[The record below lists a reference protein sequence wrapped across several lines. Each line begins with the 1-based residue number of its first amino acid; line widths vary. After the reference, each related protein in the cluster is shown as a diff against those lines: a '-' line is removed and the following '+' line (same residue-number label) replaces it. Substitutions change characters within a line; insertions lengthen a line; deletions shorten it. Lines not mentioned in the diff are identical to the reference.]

1 MNKKIESNLSSNN
14 DINNNTNNNT
24 DSNSLSFADK
34 VKLFDPK
41 FKTKIPNE
49 DFIYKKSDNKKISKN
64 TDINLNIKPKI
75 NENRNKNLNSISPE
89 EKKDENKI
97 DDFEVHEDINQKK
110 EKNLIDDFEVCDI
123 AYDFDLK
130 DANID
135 DFNIEPISKS
145 DIILDEIEI
154 NLWGLIPISFQMK
167 KAKKDYMKSLM
178 SSVVYNGV
186 KFKDK
191 LSEDSNKS
199 IIIYDS
205 LIDDFNIKKIKNYFV
220 YMSYRNGL
228 YNTKFFP
235 GSKNNYTSDCGWGCM
250 VRCCQM
256 MLSRAFIKFRLHD
269 LININEDKNIELKSV
284 KREVIYY
291 FYDKFISI
299 QEIHI
304 NKSIFEVYKNI
315 LKNKANVIEI
325 IPPYSIYIL
334 TLLGNCP
341 NIHTSDHNMIKTMM
355 KINKTL
361 FNENIAMVH
370 FIISVNKKKI
380 FENFCEK
387 IEPNFIDKNEN
398 DFLIYN
404 SEKYLFKKRGI
415 VFISLRL
422 GLQKI
427 DSSYIEMI
435 PKLFNNLHNNIG
447 FVSGKKKSAYYF
459 IGITDNKLIF
469 ADPHFNQNQEKDE
482 KNFPSYSVNEL
493 FLMPVKEICSE
504 ITLGVTIC
512 CKKDIEQLF
521 DDLSWFKEI
530 NPEFIGFDEG

>member
-1 MNKKIESNLSSNN
+1 MNIKKEPNLSN
-14 DINNNTNNNT
+14 NNNT
-24 DSNSLSFADK
+24 DSTTLSFADK
-34 VKLFDPK
+34 IKLFDTNLKVKLPDK
-41 FKTKIPNE
+41 
-49 DFIYKKSDNKKISKN
+49 DFIYKKSDNKKINKN
-64 TDINLNIKPKI
+64 TDINLNIKP
-75 NENRNKNLNSISPE
+75 NTNKNVSNNNNNINNINIISTE
-89 EKKDENKI
+89 EKKEESKINDFEGYDEN
-97 DDFEVHEDINQKK
+97 INQKK
-110 EKNLIDDFEVCDI
+110 EKDIINDFEICDNFEQ
-123 AYDFDLK
+123 DFDLN

-145 DIILDEIEI
+145 DIILDKMEI
-154 NLWGLIPISFQMK
+154 NLWGVIPISFQMK

-191 LSEDSNKS
+191 LSETSNKS

-205 LIDDFNIKKIKNYFV
+205 LINNFNIKKIKNYFV

-228 YNTKFFP
+228 YNTRFFP
-235 GSKNNYTSDCGWGCM
+235 GGKNNYSSDCGWGCM

-256 MLSRAFIKFRLHD
+256 MLSRAFIKFRLNE
-269 LININEDKNIELKSV
+269 LIDVQEDKDIELKNV
-284 KREVIYY
+284 KDEVIYY

-299 QEIHI
+299 QDIHI
-304 NKSIFEVYKNI
+304 NKSIFEMYKNI
-315 LKNKANVIEI
+315 LKKKINVIEI

-341 NIHTSDHNMIKTMM
+341 NIHTSDHNMIKTII

-370 FIISVNKKKI
+370 YISSVNKKKI
-380 FENFCEK
+380 IENFCEK
-387 IEPNFIDKNEN
+387 IDSNLNEDN
-398 DFLIYN
+398 DDFLIYN
-404 SEKYLFKKRGI
+404 SNKYLFKKNGI

-427 DSSYIEMI
+427 DTSYIEMI
-435 PKLFNNLHNNIG
+435 PKIFNNLHNNIG

-459 IGITDNKLIF
+459 IGITENKLIF
-469 ADPHFNQNQEKDE
+469 ADPHFNQDQEKDE
-482 KNFPSYSVNEL
+482 QKFPSYSINEL
-493 FLMPVKEICSE
+493 FLMPIKEICSE
-504 ITLGVTIC
+504 LTLGVTIC
-512 CKKDIEQLF
+512 SKSELEQLF

>member
-1 MNKKIESNLSSNN
+1 MNIKKEANLSN
-14 DINNNTNNNT
+14 NNNT
-24 DSNSLSFADK
+24 DSTTLSFADK
-34 VKLFDPK
+34 IKLFDTNLKVKLPDK
-41 FKTKIPNE
+41 
-49 DFIYKKSDNKKISKN
+49 DFIYKKSDNKKINKN
-64 TDINLNIKPKI
+64 TDINLNIKP
-75 NENRNKNLNSISPE
+75 NTNKNVSNNNNNINNINIISTE
-89 EKKDENKI
+89 EKKEENKI
-97 DDFEVHEDINQKK
+97 NDFEGYDENINQKK
-110 EKNLIDDFEVCDI
+110 EKDIINDFEICDNFEQ
-123 AYDFDLK
+123 DFDLN

-145 DIILDEIEI
+145 DIILDKMEI
-154 NLWGLIPISFQMK
+154 NLWGVIPISFQMK

-191 LSEDSNKS
+191 LSEASNKS

-205 LIDDFNIKKIKNYFV
+205 LINNFNIKKIKNYFV

-228 YNTKFFP
+228 YNTRFFP
-235 GSKNNYTSDCGWGCM
+235 GGKNNYSSDCGWGCM

-256 MLSRAFIKFRLHD
+256 MLSRAFIKFRLNE
-269 LININEDKNIELKSV
+269 LIDVQEDKDIELKNV
-284 KREVIYY
+284 KEEVIYF

-299 QEIHI
+299 QDIHI
-304 NKSIFEVYKNI
+304 NKSIFEIYKNI
-315 LKNKANVIEI
+315 LKKKINVIEI

-341 NIHTSDHNMIKTMM
+341 NIHTSDHNMIKTII

-370 FIISVNKKKI
+370 FISSVNKKKI
-380 FENFCEK
+380 IENFCEK
-387 IEPNFIDKNEN
+387 IDSNLNEDN
-398 DFLIYN
+398 DDFLIYN
-404 SEKYLFKKRGI
+404 SNKYLFKKNGI

-469 ADPHFNQNQEKDE
+469 ADPHFNQDQEKDE
-482 KNFPSYSVNEL
+482 QKFPSYSINEL
-493 FLMPVKEICSE
+493 FLMPIKEICSE
-504 ITLGVTIC
+504 LTLGVTIC
-512 CKKDIEQLF
+512 SKNELEQFF

>member
-1 MNKKIESNLSSNN
+1 MNIKKEANLSN
-14 DINNNTNNNT
+14 NNNT
-24 DSNSLSFADK
+24 DSTTLSFADK
-34 VKLFDPK
+34 IKLFDTNLKVKLPDK
-41 FKTKIPNE
+41 
-49 DFIYKKSDNKKISKN
+49 DFIYKKSDNKKINKN
-64 TDINLNIKPKI
+64 TDINLNIKP
-75 NENRNKNLNSISPE
+75 NTNKNVSNNNNNINNINIISTE
-89 EKKDENKI
+89 EKKEENKI
-97 DDFEVHEDINQKK
+97 NDFEGYDENINQKK
-110 EKNLIDDFEVCDI
+110 EKDIINDFEICDNFEQ
-123 AYDFDLK
+123 DFDLN

-145 DIILDEIEI
+145 DIILDKMEI
-154 NLWGLIPISFQMK
+154 NLWGVIPISFQMK

-191 LSEDSNKS
+191 LSEASDKS

-205 LIDDFNIKKIKNYFV
+205 LINNFNIKKIKNYFV

-228 YNTKFFP
+228 YNTRFFP
-235 GSKNNYTSDCGWGCM
+235 GGKNNYSSDCGWGCM

-256 MLSRAFIKFRLHD
+256 MLSRAFIKFRLNE
-269 LININEDKNIELKSV
+269 LIDVQEDKDIELKNV
-284 KREVIYY
+284 KEEVIYF

-299 QEIHI
+299 QDIHI
-304 NKSIFEVYKNI
+304 NKSIFEIYKNI
-315 LKNKANVIEI
+315 LKKKINVIEI

-341 NIHTSDHNMIKTMM
+341 NIHTSDHNMIKTII

-370 FIISVNKKKI
+370 FISSVNKKKI
-380 FENFCEK
+380 IENFCEK
-387 IEPNFIDKNEN
+387 IDSNLNEDN
-398 DFLIYN
+398 DDFLIYN
-404 SEKYLFKKRGI
+404 SNKYLFKKNGI

-427 DSSYIEMI
+427 DTSYIEMI
-435 PKLFNNLHNNIG
+435 PKIFNNLHNNIG

-469 ADPHFNQNQEKDE
+469 ADPHFNQDQEKDE
-482 KNFPSYSVNEL
+482 QKFPSYSINEL
-493 FLMPVKEICSE
+493 FLMPIKEICSE
-504 ITLGVTIC
+504 LTLGVTIC
-512 CKKDIEQLF
+512 SKNELEQFF

>member
-1 MNKKIESNLSSNN
+1 MNIKKEANLSN
-14 DINNNTNNNT
+14 NNNT
-24 DSNSLSFADK
+24 DSTTLSFADK
-34 VKLFDPK
+34 IKLFDTNLKVKLPDK
-41 FKTKIPNE
+41 
-49 DFIYKKSDNKKISKN
+49 DFIYKKSDNKKINKN
-64 TDINLNIKPKI
+64 TDINLNIKP
-75 NENRNKNLNSISPE
+75 NTNKNVSNNNNNINNINIISTE
-89 EKKDENKI
+89 EKKEESKINDFEGYDEN
-97 DDFEVHEDINQKK
+97 INQKK
-110 EKNLIDDFEVCDI
+110 EKDIINDFEICDNFEQ
-123 AYDFDLK
+123 DFDLN
-130 DANID
+130 DANND

-145 DIILDEIEI
+145 DIILDKMEI
-154 NLWGLIPISFQMK
+154 NLWGVIPISFQMK

-191 LSEDSNKS
+191 LSEASNKS

-205 LIDDFNIKKIKNYFV
+205 LINNFNIKKIKNYFV

-228 YNTKFFP
+228 YNTRFFP
-235 GSKNNYTSDCGWGCM
+235 GGKNNYSSDCGWGCM

-256 MLSRAFIKFRLHD
+256 MLSRAFIKFRLNE
-269 LININEDKNIELKSV
+269 LIDVQEDKDIELKNV
-284 KREVIYY
+284 KDEVIYY

-299 QEIHI
+299 HDIHI
-304 NKSIFEVYKNI
+304 NKSIFEMYKNI
-315 LKNKANVIEI
+315 LKKKINVIEI

-341 NIHTSDHNMIKTMM
+341 NIHTSDHNMIKTII

-370 FIISVNKKKI
+370 FISSVNKKKI
-380 FENFCEK
+380 IENFCEK
-387 IEPNFIDKNEN
+387 IDSNLNEDN
-398 DFLIYN
+398 DDFLIYN
-404 SEKYLFKKRGI
+404 SNKYLFKKNGI

-435 PKLFNNLHNNIG
+435 PKIFNNLHNNIG

-459 IGITDNKLIF
+459 IGINDNKLIF
-469 ADPHFNQNQEKDE
+469 ADPHFNQDQEKDE
-482 KNFPSYSVNEL
+482 QKFPSYSINEL

-504 ITLGVTIC
+504 LTLGVTIC
-512 CKKDIEQLF
+512 SKNDLEQLF

>member
-1 MNKKIESNLSSNN
+1 MNIKKEANLSN
-14 DINNNTNNNT
+14 NNNT
-24 DSNSLSFADK
+24 DSTTLSFADK
-34 VKLFDPK
+34 IKLFDTNLKVKLPDK
-41 FKTKIPNE
+41 
-49 DFIYKKSDNKKISKN
+49 DFIYKKSDNKKINKN
-64 TDINLNIKPKI
+64 TDINLNIKP
-75 NENRNKNLNSISPE
+75 NTNKNVSNNNNNINNINIISTE
-89 EKKDENKI
+89 EKKEESKINDFEGYDEN
-97 DDFEVHEDINQKK
+97 INQKK
-110 EKNLIDDFEVCDI
+110 EKDIINDFEICDNFEQ
-123 AYDFDLK
+123 DFDLN

-145 DIILDEIEI
+145 DIILDKMEI
-154 NLWGLIPISFQMK
+154 NLWGVIPISFQMK

-191 LSEDSNKS
+191 LSEASNKS

-205 LIDDFNIKKIKNYFV
+205 LINNFNIKKIKNYFV

-228 YNTKFFP
+228 YNTRFFP
-235 GSKNNYTSDCGWGCM
+235 GGKNNYSSDCGWGCM

-256 MLSRAFIKFRLHD
+256 MLSRAFIKFRLNE
-269 LININEDKNIELKSV
+269 LIDVQEDKDIELKNV
-284 KREVIYY
+284 KEEVIYF

-299 QEIHI
+299 QDIHI
-304 NKSIFEVYKNI
+304 NKSIFEMYKNI
-315 LKNKANVIEI
+315 LKKKINVIEI

-341 NIHTSDHNMIKTMM
+341 NIHTSDHNMIKTII

-370 FIISVNKKKI
+370 FISSVNKKKI
-380 FENFCEK
+380 IDNFCEK
-387 IEPNFIDKNEN
+387 IDSNLNDENNN

-404 SEKYLFKKRGI
+404 SNKYLFKKNGI

-427 DSSYIEMI
+427 DTSYIEII
-435 PKLFNNLHNNIG
+435 PKIFNNLHNNIG

-459 IGITDNKLIF
+459 IGINDNKLIF
-469 ADPHFNQNQEKDE
+469 ADPHFNQDQEKDE
-482 KNFPSYSVNEL
+482 QKFPSYSINEL
-493 FLMPVKEICSE
+493 FLMPIKEICSE
-504 ITLGVTIC
+504 LTLGVTVC
-512 CKKDIEQLF
+512 SKNELEQFF

>member
-1 MNKKIESNLSSNN
+1 MNIKKEANLSN
-14 DINNNTNNNT
+14 NNNT
-24 DSNSLSFADK
+24 DSTTLSFADK
-34 VKLFDPK
+34 IKLFDTNLKVKQPDK
-41 FKTKIPNE
+41 N
-49 DFIYKKSDNKKISKN
+49 FIYKKSDNKKINKN
-64 TDINLNIKPKI
+64 TDINLNIKP
-75 NENRNKNLNSISPE
+75 NTNKNVSNNNNNINNINIISTE
-89 EKKDENKI
+89 EKKEESKINDFEGYDEN
-97 DDFEVHEDINQKK
+97 INQKK
-110 EKNLIDDFEVCDI
+110 EKDIINDFEICDNFEQ
-123 AYDFDLK
+123 DFDLN

-145 DIILDEIEI
+145 DIILDKMEI
-154 NLWGLIPISFQMK
+154 NLWGVIPISFQMK

-191 LSEDSNKS
+191 LSEASDKS

-205 LIDDFNIKKIKNYFV
+205 LINNFNTKKIKNYFV

-228 YNTKFFP
+228 YNTRFFP
-235 GSKNNYTSDCGWGCM
+235 GGKNNYSSDCGWGCM

-256 MLSRAFIKFRLHD
+256 MLSRAFIKFRLNE
-269 LININEDKNIELKSV
+269 LIDVQEDKDIELKNV
-284 KREVIYY
+284 KEEVIYY

-299 QEIHI
+299 HDIHI
-304 NKSIFEVYKNI
+304 NKSIFEMYKNI
-315 LKNKANVIEI
+315 LKKKINVIEI

-341 NIHTSDHNMIKTMM
+341 NIHTSDHNMIKTII

-370 FIISVNKKKI
+370 FISSVNKKKI
-380 FENFCEK
+380 IENFCEK
-387 IEPNFIDKNEN
+387 IDTNLNNENNN

-404 SEKYLFKKRGI
+404 SNKYLFKKNGI

-427 DSSYIEMI
+427 DTSYIEMI
-435 PKLFNNLHNNIG
+435 PKIFNNLHNNIG

-469 ADPHFNQNQEKDE
+469 ADPHFNQDQEKDE
-482 KNFPSYSVNEL
+482 QKFPSYSINEL
-493 FLMPVKEICSE
+493 FLMPIKEICSE
-504 ITLGVTIC
+504 LTLGVTIC
-512 CKKDIEQLF
+512 SKSELEQLF

>member
-1 MNKKIESNLSSNN
+1 MNIKKEANLSN
-14 DINNNTNNNT
+14 NNNT
-24 DSNSLSFADK
+24 DSTTLSFADK
-34 VKLFDPK
+34 IKLFDTNLKVKLPDK
-41 FKTKIPNE
+41 
-49 DFIYKKSDNKKISKN
+49 DFIYKKSDNKKINKN
-64 TDINLNIKPKI
+64 TDINLNIKP
-75 NENRNKNLNSISPE
+75 NTNKNVSNNNNNINNINIISTE
-89 EKKDENKI
+89 EKKEESKINDFEGYDEN
-97 DDFEVHEDINQKK
+97 INQKK
-110 EKNLIDDFEVCDI
+110 EKDIINDFEICDNFEQ
-123 AYDFDLK
+123 DFDLN

-145 DIILDEIEI
+145 DIILDKMEI
-154 NLWGLIPISFQMK
+154 NLWGVIPISFQMK

-191 LSEDSNKS
+191 LSEASNKS

-205 LIDDFNIKKIKNYFV
+205 LINNFNIKKIKNYFV

-228 YNTKFFP
+228 YNTRFFP
-235 GSKNNYTSDCGWGCM
+235 GGKNNYSSDCGWGCM

-256 MLSRAFIKFRLHD
+256 MLSRAFIKFRLNE
-269 LININEDKNIELKSV
+269 LIDVQEDKDIELKNV
-284 KREVIYY
+284 KDEVIYY

-299 QEIHI
+299 HDIHI
-304 NKSIFEVYKNI
+304 NKSIFEMYKNI
-315 LKNKANVIEI
+315 LKKKINVIEI

-341 NIHTSDHNMIKTMM
+341 NIHTSDHNMIKTII

-370 FIISVNKKKI
+370 FISSVNKKKI
-380 FENFCEK
+380 IDNFCEK
-387 IEPNFIDKNEN
+387 IDSNLNDENNN

-404 SEKYLFKKRGI
+404 SNKYLFKKNGI

-427 DSSYIEMI
+427 DTSYIEII
-435 PKLFNNLHNNIG
+435 PKIFNNLHNNIG

-459 IGITDNKLIF
+459 IGINDNKLIF
-469 ADPHFNQNQEKDE
+469 ADPHFNQDQEKDE
-482 KNFPSYSVNEL
+482 QKFPSYSINEL
-493 FLMPVKEICSE
+493 FLMPIKEICSE
-504 ITLGVTIC
+504 LTLGVTVC
-512 CKKDIEQLF
+512 SKNELEQFF